1 MKNSIKCVV
10 KKNPLLDLI
19 WKRIKIKF
27 HPLCIT
33 ISITPT
39 NSRAKLKQKRE
50 NFRKILLFVL
60 IPVVIFYPRQFAL
73 PDFPSVIYYSGARR
87 VPKNAIGHGPKIL
100 NDRLSTRQL
109 STTIPDE
116 CAYRVCIRLVLDY
129 SRPPATSKRGK
140 RAYLIWSGIILFDY

>member
-1 MKNSIKCVV
+1 MRSQEESPTRFNMKENKNKISSPVHYYFNHTDKQSRKV
-10 KKNPLLDLI
+10 K
-19 WKRIKIKF
+19 
-27 HPLCIT
+27 T
-33 ISITPT
+33 
-39 NSRAKLKQKRE
+39 QKRE

-100 NDRLSTRQL
+100 NDRQSTRQL

-140 RAYLIWSGIILFDY
+140 RAYLI